1 MKTQT
6 KPARPFKDL
15 LGGGVREEGVGFNFG
30 KAEIGISA
38 SQAISGEVIKQPY

>member
-1 MKTQT
+1 MKTQSQ
-6 KPARPFKDL
+6 ACPFKDL
-15 LGGGVREEGVGFNFG
+15 LGGVREEGVGFNFG